1 MTQEEILVL
10 MKTDP
15 EKGMLNLTE
24 QYTALVWKVIWGKL
38 SGICSSE
45 DVEETVSDV
54 FLDFYRKHSTVDLTK
69 GSLASFLITLAQRR
83 AIDEFR
89 RVMRQKSIEKAMN
102 EKSEIISLQTEN
114 TVLKNEEREFLLGSI
129 LSLGEPDSTI
139 IYRKFYY
146 GETYSEI
153 GNRLGLSENAV
164 NKRYLKAIDKLS
176 NMMKGEN
183 FSD

>member
-15 EKGMLNLTE
+15 EKGMVAVSG

-54 FLDFYRKHSTVDLTK
+54 FLDFYRKHSTVDLSK

-89 RVMRQKSIEKAMN
+89 RVMRLKNIEKAMN

-114 TVLKNEEREFLLGSI
+114 TVLKNEERDFLLSAV

>member
-15 EKGMLNLTE
+15 QKGMIALTE

-38 SGICSSE
+38 SGICSTE

-54 FLDFYRKHSTVDLTK
+54 FLEFYRKKNCVDFSK
-69 GSLASFLITLAQRR
+69 GSLSSFLITLAQRR

-89 RVMRQKSIEKAMN
+89 RVMRLRNIEKAME
-102 EKSEIISLQTEN
+102 EKSETLFQQTEN
-114 TVLKNEEREFLLGSI
+114 TVLKKEEREFLLESI
-129 LSLGEPDSTI
+129 FSLGEPDSTI

-164 NKRYLKAIDKLS
+164 NKRYLKAIDRLG

>member
-1 MTQEEILVL
+1 MTQEEILAL

-15 EKGMLNLTE
+15 EKGMFAVTG
-24 QYTALVWKVIWGKL
+24 QYAALVYKVVWGKL
-38 SGICSSE
+38 ASVCTNE
-45 DVEETVSDV
+45 DIEETVSDV
-54 FLDFYRKHSTVDLTK
+54 FLDFFRKHTGVDLSK

-89 RVMRQKSIEKAMN
+89 RVMRQKNIEKAIN
-102 EKSEIISLQTEN
+102 EKNDVVFLQTEN
-114 TVLKNEEREFLLGSI
+114 TVLKNEERDFLLGAVF
-129 LSLGEPDSTI
+129 SLCEPDSTI

>member
-1 MTQEEILVL
+1 MTQEEILIL

-15 EKGMLNLTE
+15 EKGMIAVSE
-24 QYTALVWKVIWGKL
+24 QYAALVWKVIWGKL
-38 SGICSSE
+38 SGICTGE
-45 DVEETVSDV
+45 DIEETVSDV
-54 FLDFYRKHSTVDLTK
+54 FLDFYRKHDSVDTAK

-83 AIDEFR
+83 AVDRFR
-89 RVMRQKSIEKAMN
+89 RVMRQMNIEKALN
-102 EKSEIISLQTEN
+102 EKSEVIFQQTEN
-114 TVLKNEEREFLLGSI
+114 TVLKNEEREFLFSSI
-129 LSLGEPDSTI
+129 LSLGEPDATI

-164 NKRYLKAIDKLS
+164 NKRYLKAIDRLG
-176 NMMKGEN
+176 NMMKGEI

>member
-15 EKGMLNLTE
+15 EKGMVAVSG
-24 QYTALVWKVIWGKL
+24 QYAALVWKVIWGKL
-38 SGICSSE
+38 SGICTSE
-45 DVEETVSDV
+45 DIEETVSDV
-54 FLDFYRKHSTVDLTK
+54 FLDFYRKHGSVDLSK

-89 RVMRQKSIEKAMN
+89 RVMRQKNIEKAMN
-102 EKSEIISLQTEN
+102 EKSEVIFLQTEN

-139 IYRKFYY
+139 IYRKFFY

>member
-15 EKGMLNLTE
+15 EKGMLKLTE

-45 DVEETVSDV
+45 DVEETVSNV

-89 RVMRQKSIEKAMN
+89 RVMRLKNIEKAMN